1 MKSSIVSNKVRQF
14 LLLCKLFSPSQP
26 FGRPGVVVDVQKS
39 DGALTVWYP
48 VIRKNVLLQAADVT
62 KVTDIR
68 GKEVM
73 VVIDRYLIQEYHGES
88 AIKVSSTLI

>member
-26 FGRPGVVVDVQKS
+26 CGRPGVVVDVQKP

-48 VIRKNVLLQAADVT
+48 VIRVELPFQAADVT

-73 VVIDRYLIQEYHGES
+73 VVIDRYLIQKYRGES
-88 AIKVSSTLI
+88 AIKVSGTLI